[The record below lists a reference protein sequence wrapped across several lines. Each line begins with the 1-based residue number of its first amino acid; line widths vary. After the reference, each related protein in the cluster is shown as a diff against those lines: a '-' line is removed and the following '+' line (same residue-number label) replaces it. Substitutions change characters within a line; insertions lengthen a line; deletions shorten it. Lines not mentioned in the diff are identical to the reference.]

1 MPLRDTGSMIL
12 GVFKTKTNNYMFRRS
27 AGFRKA
33 LRPSFG
39 WMVATM
45 GRKKM
50 ASLAYQLS
58 DWEVEEAYQEHVTR
72 GTTIANLAARYDVH
86 KKTLG
91 RAFMKLQTLRQR
103 AFAREL
109 APVAAQIEREETIM
123 ANDNTLGQLNIE
135 LFSELHRLREIDV
148 ADVAALDAEVKRSK
162 AVEGIARMVIDNAK
176 TVLSAAEM
184 RAEYSKDATMPRM
197 LEG

>member
-1 MPLRDTGSMIL
+1 
-12 GVFKTKTNNYMFRRS
+12 
-27 AGFRKA
+27 
-33 LRPSFG
+33 
-39 WMVATM
+39 
-45 GRKKM
+45 
-50 ASLAYQLS
+50 
-58 DWEVEEAYQEHVTR
+58 
-72 GTTIANLAARYDVH
+72 
-86 KKTLG
+86 
-91 RAFMKLQTLRQR
+91 MKLQTLRQR

-109 APVAAQIEREETIM
+109 APVATQIEREETIM

>member
-1 MPLRDTGSMIL
+1 
-12 GVFKTKTNNYMFRRS
+12 
-27 AGFRKA
+27 
-33 LRPSFG
+33 
-39 WMVATM
+39 
-45 GRKKM
+45 
-50 ASLAYQLS
+50 
-58 DWEVEEAYQEHVTR
+58 
-72 GTTIANLAARYDVH
+72 
-86 KKTLG
+86 
-91 RAFMKLQTLRQR
+91 MKLQTLRQR

-109 APVAAQIEREETIM
+109 APVAAQIEGEETIM

-197 LEG
+197 LMATSAGPDRTLRGATSDGQVNARNTPASRLIARVSVP